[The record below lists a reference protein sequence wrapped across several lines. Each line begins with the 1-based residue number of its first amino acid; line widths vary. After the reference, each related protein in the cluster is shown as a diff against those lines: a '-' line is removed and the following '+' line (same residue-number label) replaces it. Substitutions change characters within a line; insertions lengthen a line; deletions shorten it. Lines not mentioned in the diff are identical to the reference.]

1 MTSGSGGSNYKL
13 VLNASI
19 DPKQVNTQLNQI
31 AKDYVFHL
39 KVQVDATDTAKITA
53 QLNQVQQ
60 NIASKSK
67 NVSLID
73 TKSTY
78 KDLNEIQARFQK
90 LRDTLDKEAKIT
102 ISSGGNG
109 EANKA
114 VISYS
119 DGLGKAVTETIQLK
133 EVETQVGNQIQKNNE
148 WMLTSVTATDNVAK
162 AEAAALKIEKDR
174 GKELEKLGLQADK
187 FLEKTKFLST
197 SHPEVAKGIDIA
209 NQLKASIAADQATG
223 QLSEKTK
230 QLGKDLSV
238 VNEGVRTGGR
248 TLQSWSQEIGIAI
261 KRTLEWSVGI
271 GLVYGSLN
279 QLRSGVEYIKELNKV
294 MTDTAVVNGMSAEQ
308 TTTLTK
314 SYTSLAKDLGS
325 TTKAV
330 AEGGLAWQRQGKS
343 IADTTEL
350 LRTSTM
356 MSKLANME
364 SSEATQRTTSIMMG
378 FKLEAS
384 DMMGVLDKLVN
395 LDNNYASSVSEISEA
410 LSRSS
415 NSASQA
421 GVSFEQ
427 LAAMITVTSAVTQRS
442 GESIGEAYKTMF
454 ARMQDIQQGGMDET
468 GISINNVE
476 EALDRVDIQLRD
488 STDSFRPLGAVLTDI
503 ASKWNFLSETEQSN
517 ISKSI
522 AGKTNART
530 YSNIWKIYN
539 N

>member
-1 MTSGSGGSNYKL
+1 MANNGSGSEYRL
-13 VLNASI
+13 VLGASI
-19 DPKQVNTQLNQI
+19 NKKEVTAGLDEI
-31 AKDYVFHL
+31 AKSYIFHL
-39 KVQVDATDTAKITA
+39 KVQTDATDTAKVTA
-53 QLNQVQQ
+53 QLEQVQK
-60 NIASKSK
+60 NINNKSK
-67 NVSLID
+67 NVSIID
-73 TKSTY
+73 TKATF
-78 KDLNEIQARFQK
+78 KNIDEIQARFEK
-90 LRDTLDKEAKIT
+90 LRAEVDKFAKIS

-133 EVETQVGNQIQKNNE
+133 EVETQVGNQIQKNNQ

-162 AEAAALKIEKDR
+162 AEQAALKVEKDR

-187 FLEKTKFLST
+187 FLEKTKFLNT

-238 VNEGVRTGGR
+238 VNEGVRTGGKN
-248 TLQSWSQEIGIAI
+248 LQSWTQEIGIAI
-261 KRTLEWSVGI
+261 KRTIEWSVGI
-271 GLVYGSLN
+271 GLVYGAMN
-279 QLRSGVEYIKELNKV
+279 QLRSGVQYIKELNKV

-308 TTTLTK
+308 TTNLTK

-343 IADTTEL
+343 VAETTEL

-384 DMMGVLDKLVN
+384 DMMGILDKLVN

-410 LSRSS
+410 LSRSA
-415 NSASQA
+415 NSADQA

-427 LAAMITVTSAVTQRS
+427 LAAMVTIISAVTQRS
-442 GESIGEAYKTMF
+442 GESIGEAFKTMF
-454 ARMQDIQQGGMDET
+454 ARMQDIQAGGLDET

-476 EALDRVDIQLRD
+476 EALDRVDIKLRD
-488 STDSFRPLGAVLTDI
+488 STDSFRPLGAVLVDI
-503 ASKWNFLSETEQSN
+503 AAKWNFLSETEQSN

-530 YSNIWKIYN
+530 CSDVWIYLN
-539 N
+539 